1 MIVKIWPIKENK
13 HSGIV
18 GALKNS
24 TDYVKD
30 EEKTMTEISEVQELE
45 NGYLLGTNDISAAL
59 DYIANEEKIMKKY
72 VSGIN
77 CDPDFAIEQFMEVKE
92 KNLARVGKTLDN
104 DSCNHAF
111 HIVQSFEDDKK
122 LTPDLVHQ
130 CGIELAKKLGY
141 YQAIVCTHVPGDYE
155 GSGKH
160 YHNHI
165 IFNSHSFDP
174 MKQHGSITRMKYND
188 CKDTYRQLRKWND
201 EIALSH
207 DLSIIKEPDN
217 SKTYNW
223 YEWNKSKSGESWKEQ
238 VRMDIENTK
247 SVSKDWGQ
255 FKKYLIAAGY
265 QIREGKYITYT
276 TPEGNKVRD
285 NKLGKSYTK
294 EFLDNYW
301 ISKEKINQEI
311 SENIN
316 TKNEINKSEYYFN
329 PNRCSTKTKK
339 PYAVRRHNKFGK
351 KRSTLELSFM
361 LAAVIIKNE
370 TPPSSTATYSKTDW
384 KLQNMIDAVKIARDA
399 NIETIGE
406 IEKRLNQVGKQ
417 GNTLKQ
423 QLQRYENTYNKMEV
437 LGKAIETY
445 QEVKDICEEIKSLPE
460 GMDKTL
466 KKEEYQVQIEQY
478 KKAKSVMYKHKVTT
492 DEDIDDFLKRYNSVK
507 NNIETTS
514 EKLINTKENYRN
526 LKKLEY
532 QSKLAENDTYCY
544 NTSLEKDI
552 ASDFHRSIS
561 R

>member
-13 HSGIV
+13 HSGII
-18 GALKNS
+18 GALKDS
-24 TDYVKD
+24 TNYVKD
-30 EEKTMTEISEVQELE
+30 EEKTMTEVSEIQELE
-45 NGYLLGTNDISAAL
+45 NGYLLGVNDISAAL
-59 DYIANEEKIMKKY
+59 DYIENEDKIMKKY

-92 KNLARVGKTLDN
+92 KNLARVGKTLD
-104 DSCNHAF
+104 DDTCNHAF
-111 HIVQSFEDDKK
+111 HIVQSFEDDIK

-141 YQAIVCTHVPGDYE
+141 YQAIVCTHIPGDYE

-165 IFNSHSFDP
+165 IFNSHCFAP
-174 MKQHGSITRMKYND
+174 VKQHGSITRMKYND
-188 CKDTYRQLRKWND
+188 CKDTYKQLRKWND

-247 SVSKDWGQ
+247 SVSKDWKQ

-285 NKLGKSYTK
+285 NKLGKSYAK
-294 EFLDNYW
+294 DALNNYW
-301 ISKEKINQEI
+301 LSKDKIYKEI
-311 SENIN
+311 SESYEEKN
-316 TKNEINKSEYYFN
+316 TINKNEYYFN
-329 PNRCSTKTKK
+329 PNRCSSKTNK
-339 PYAVRRHNKFGK
+339 PYAVRKHNKFGK

-370 TPPSSTATYSKTDW
+370 TPHSSTAYSKTDW
-384 KLQNMIDAVKIARDA
+384 KLQNMIDAVKIARDS
-399 NIETIGE
+399 NIQSVSE
-406 IEKRLNQVGKQ
+406 IENRLNIIGKK

-437 LGKAIETY
+437 LGKAIKTY
-445 QEVKDICEEIKSLPE
+445 LEVKDICEEIKSLPE
-460 GMDKTL
+460 GTEKSL
-466 KKEEYQVQIEQY
+466 KKEKYKFQIEQY

-492 DEDIDDFLKRYNSVK
+492 DEDIDDFLKRYDLVER
-507 NNIETTS
+507 NINITS
-514 EKLINTKENYRN
+514 EKLTEAKEEYRN
-526 LKKLEY
+526 LKKLEH

-544 NTSLEKDI
+544 NISLEKDI
-552 ASDFHRSIS
+552 ASDFHRNIT